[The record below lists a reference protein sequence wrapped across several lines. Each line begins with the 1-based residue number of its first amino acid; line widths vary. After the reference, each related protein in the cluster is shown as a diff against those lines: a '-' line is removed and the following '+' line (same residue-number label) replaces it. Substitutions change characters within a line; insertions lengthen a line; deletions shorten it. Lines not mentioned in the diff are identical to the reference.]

1 MLANVQKK
9 KRRKRDGTSEFR
21 REKERQAD
29 REGERERS
37 KNSAKGEIGADK
49 KRWRE
54 NDQRGWRTLKG
65 LDRTFRQ

>member
-1 MLANVQKK
+1 MERVNFVE
-9 KRRKRDGTSEFR
+9 RKRGRQTE
-21 REKERQAD
+21 RER
-29 REGERERS
+29 ERERS